1 MTTLQTLYQQKDAKF
16 TEICVLYASDVGHGE
31 FSALSNDDRARIRE
45 DVEELIVDVYEEAE
59 HDGLHVESPK
69 TPLQRLLREHHDI
82 CEQILDKQ
90 DEGMEKDAEPE

>member
-1 MTTLQTLYQQKDAKF
+1 MTTLQTLYEQKDAKF

-45 DVEELIVDVYEEAE
+45 DV
-59 HDGLHVESPK
+59 HVESPK